1 MKRSELAK
9 GMRVAIADVRDWGEY
24 GVSEAWV
31 LDVDTT
37 YVYFARFKTGAPR
50 TFDDPRNPGL
60 TLIARDLR
68 PAYKGERGKIAVLG
82 LNPVL
87 GARVELVAPS
97 SIVGTFEEASAAV
110 EKAAAQ
116 RKADRK
122 AREASYQSNAD
133 AAARLEADHPALREA
148 TFFPHRGE
156 VVMSLETLRRLLA
169 DEETGA

>member
-9 GMRVAIADVRDWGEY
+9 GMRVAIAAFRDWKEY

-37 YVYFARFKTGAPR
+37 YVYFARCMGASV

-82 LNPVL
+82 LNPVR
-87 GARVELVAPS
+87 GAQVKLVAPS

-110 EKAAAQ
+110 EKATAQ
-116 RKADRK
+116 RKADRE

-133 AAARLEADHPALREA
+133 AIARLKADHPALREA
-148 TFFPHRGE
+148 TFLPYRGE